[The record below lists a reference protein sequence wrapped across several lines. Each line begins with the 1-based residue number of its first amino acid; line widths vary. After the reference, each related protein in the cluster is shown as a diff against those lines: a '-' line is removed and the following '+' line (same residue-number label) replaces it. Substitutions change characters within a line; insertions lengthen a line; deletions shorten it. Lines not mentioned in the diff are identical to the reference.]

1 MTVFTWLVLSVDVST
16 EILVGHDDVITVV
29 YWKCSG
35 EQDGYTAYLERNSVI
50 PYDPATYVPYAD
62 LTEDQVLG
70 WVLADGD
77 TQANTEAE
85 IQQMLDAQIT
95 PTVVSPA
102 LPWIS

>member
-1 MTVFTWLVLSVDVST
+1 MTVFIWVVTSVDVST
-16 EILVGHDDVITVV
+16 EVLAGHDDVVTVV

-50 PYDPATYVPYAD
+50 SYDPATYVPYAD
-62 LTEDQVLG
+62 LTEAQVLG
-70 WVLADGD
+70 WVFAAGN

-95 PTVVSPA
+95 PTVVSPE
-102 LPWIS
+102 LPWAV